1 MKCSKSLKFALI
13 ISNRIFFISKSFE
26 LFSKYIG
33 MENLKTLKLEKR
45 NYWDKILTQWR
56 GKKPRFLKVKNSLLE
71 LEKKFIKRQRIKR
84 QINTKLTKRNRRNIF

>member
-13 ISNRIFFISKSFE
+13 IWNRIFFISKSFE

-84 QINTKLTKRNRRNIF
+84 QINTKLTEK

>member
-26 LFSKYIG
+26 LLSKYIG

-45 NYWDKILTQWR
+45 KYWDKILTQWR

-84 QINTKLTKRNRRNIF
+84 QINTKLTEK

>member
-45 NYWDKILTQWR
+45 NY
-56 GKKPRFLKVKNSLLE
+56 
-71 LEKKFIKRQRIKR
+71 
-84 QINTKLTKRNRRNIF
+84 